1 MLRMIAPTLRVKMQF
16 GSRHVYAINQEGLN
30 QAFLLAP
37 GKNVEQLRLWLSRL
51 ADAPCQSI
59 EPADSIRKECADL
72 ALDYLFK
79 CRKSLRKAGATPVE
93 WDEAKVQQAANGM
106 AYALIRHRRWLMSF
120 SDEGKPQLAAVPLD
134 AMVMNTQNLIQWIQ
148 DINGATQQQ
157 LSLIS
162 SALTHRQH
170 NNSSPTY

>member
-51 ADAPCQSI
+51 AEAPCQSI

-93 WDEAKVQQAANGM
+93 WDEAKAQQAANGM
-106 AYALIRHRRWLMSF
+106 AYALIMHRRWLMSF